1 MRCHALNVYLQRWA
15 DIFRSKH
22 LMTVWVASWQTI
34 RSRVLPRW
42 HVLQCDPIQC
52 TRETHVLHLFTL
64 DKWCWRETCSLS
76 SNLKLS
82 AYKRCLPTII
92 FSLSKTRRKDTNLAV
107 LDVELQSLLSM
118 IYTSTNL
125 KAFSL
130 AVKPTLP
137 PIYWVFGARLLRVQR
152 SECDIDQASP
162 FSDDISTFSRSGDL
176 NNRWKFSD
184 CCV

>member
-1 MRCHALNVYLQRWA
+1 VRCHALSVYSQRRA

-64 DKWCWRETCSLS
+64 GKCCWRETCSLS

-82 AYKRCLPTII
+82 AYKKCLPTII
-92 FSLSKTRRKDTNLAV
+92 FSLSKTRKKKHKFSSTWRETTKSVVNDLYIN
-107 LDVELQSLLSM
+107 QSENIQFGCQAHPASYLLSIRFSSAESTTVGMWCWPSISILLTSASFQGVM
-118 IYTSTNL
+118 I
-125 KAFSL
+125 
-130 AVKPTLP
+130 
-137 PIYWVFGARLLRVQR
+137 
-152 SECDIDQASP
+152 
-162 FSDDISTFSRSGDL
+162 
-176 NNRWKFSD
+176 
-184 CCV
+184 